1 MPNLTVVKNLSA
13 TYMNEKSFRYNVIA
27 YNVIVSEVQKHCRKG
42 EILRMNMAAQSVWKV
57 KKIREGDYG
66 CEERQPGEKVKVL
79 VTVENEQGEVY
90 TFLEEDD
97 WLYENQIEEGSIWP
111 EEIRQRI
118 CTI

>member
-1 MPNLTVVKNLSA
+1 
-13 TYMNEKSFRYNVIA
+13 
-27 YNVIVSEVQKHCRKG
+27 
-42 EILRMNMAAQSVWKV
+42 MNMEAQSVWKV
-57 KKIREGDYG
+57 K
-66 CEERQPGEKVKVL
+66 
-79 VTVENEQGEVY
+79 GEVY

>member
-1 MPNLTVVKNLSA
+1 
-13 TYMNEKSFRYNVIA
+13 
-27 YNVIVSEVQKHCRKG
+27 
-42 EILRMNMAAQSVWKV
+42 MNMEAQSVWKV

-97 WLYENQIEEGSIWP
+97 WLYESQIEEGSIWP

>member
-1 MPNLTVVKNLSA
+1 MESKEDSG
-13 TYMNEKSFRYNVIA
+13 R
-27 YNVIVSEVQKHCRKG
+27 R
-42 EILRMNMAAQSVWKV
+42 LRL
-57 KKIREGDYG
+57 R
-66 CEERQPGEKVKVL
+66 EKVKVL

>member
-1 MPNLTVVKNLSA
+1 
-13 TYMNEKSFRYNVIA
+13 
-27 YNVIVSEVQKHCRKG
+27 
-42 EILRMNMAAQSVWKV
+42 MNMEAQSVWKV
-57 KKIREGDYG
+57 QKIREGDYG

-118 CTI
+118 YTI